1 MKIHLSI
8 LFTVLIFSFNNLAVA
23 SDVQEVQIKKIG
35 DNLYGTKD
43 EKMFIKT
50 KYCYETVYSYEK
62 AILKIDNKYSSYQ
75 VGKLIF
81 DNNKTCD
88 VEKIYKESH

>member
-1 MKIHLSI
+1 MKIHLISLLAI
-8 LFTVLIFSFNNLAVA
+8 LILSFNNLANA

-50 KYCYETVYSYEK
+50 KYCYESSYSYEK

-75 VGKLIF
+75 VGKIIF

-88 VEKIYKESH
+88 VEKIYKESR